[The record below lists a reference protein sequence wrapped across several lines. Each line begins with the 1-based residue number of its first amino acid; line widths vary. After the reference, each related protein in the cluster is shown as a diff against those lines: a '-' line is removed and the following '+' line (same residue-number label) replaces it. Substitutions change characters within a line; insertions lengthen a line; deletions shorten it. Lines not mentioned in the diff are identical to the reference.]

1 MPSTLTELMLRSP
14 DSNNL
19 ANASLWEGH
28 RMGGNNRGLPC
39 SRAGRDPSPGGG
51 ARPLWVG
58 SQELNCVPRTRLHLE
73 TGP

>member
-28 RMGGNNRGLPC
+28 RMGGEQQGAPLQQGRQRPQPRGWGASFMGRK
-39 SRAGRDPSPGGG
+39 SRA
-51 ARPLWVG
+51 
-58 SQELNCVPRTRLHLE
+58 ELCP
-73 TGP
+73 

>member
-28 RMGGNNRGLPC
+28 RMGGGTTGGSPA
-39 SRAGRDPSPGGG
+39 AGQAETPAQG
-51 ARPLWVG
+51 VG
-58 SQELNCVPRTRLHLE
+58 RVLY
-73 TGP
+73 G